1 VTSIFPYVLLTIML
15 IRGVTLEG
23 AALGIEFYLIPDWSK
38 LADPKVIPFIYSFT
52 SSGQSFILLTNYML
66 SYLLDHLLI

>member
-1 VTSIFPYVLLTIML
+1 VTSLFPYVLLTIML

-38 LADPKVIPFIYSFT
+38 LADPKVLPLLIQFTTLVDHFIYW
-52 SSGQSFILLTNYML
+52 LTN
-66 SYLLDHLLI
+66 

>member
-1 VTSIFPYVLLTIML
+1 ML

-38 LADPKVIPFIYSFT
+38 LADPKVLPLLIQFTTLVDHFIYW
-52 SSGQSFILLTNYML
+52 LTN
-66 SYLLDHLLI
+66 